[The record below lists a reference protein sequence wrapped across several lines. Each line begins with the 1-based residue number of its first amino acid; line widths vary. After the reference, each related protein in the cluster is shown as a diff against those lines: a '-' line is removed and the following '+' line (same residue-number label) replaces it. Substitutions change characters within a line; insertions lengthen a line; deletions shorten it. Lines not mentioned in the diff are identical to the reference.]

1 MIKRETL
8 DQVRERTDIVEL
20 VGKYLPLKKVGK
32 YWRGVCPFHPD
43 KSPSFYVSP
52 ERQVYHCF
60 GCGAGGSAIN
70 FVMQYDKVSFPEAV
84 KALAEK
90 IGIKVELE
98 HLNVKHQPLYDA
110 CEFAATLFSQQL
122 AKYSAAINYLV
133 RRGMKDETV
142 ARFRLGY
149 APGGNVLRVQAN
161 KQGFSDEILL
171 KAGLLAQR
179 ERGISD
185 YFFARVVCPI
195 MSLSGR
201 VVGFSGRILGDGE
214 PKYLNSPDTDI
225 FHKSEILF
233 GLFQAK
239 NYMRN
244 DIPILVEGNF
254 DLLSLANR
262 GINNVVAPLGTAFT
276 YDVHGPDGTRTE
288 GQALLLRRF
297 NRQVR
302 VLFDADAAGRKATR
316 HALEVLLRAG
326 LEPSVALLPDDYDPD
341 DFITEFGKEK
351 TLELIGQ
358 AIDPIDFMLRTRPS
372 KGVSERNAVLRE
384 LLQLLSLIPDDM
396 LRELYLNRLSEV
408 FEVPKTVL
416 RVRLPRPNEN
426 RGATA
431 REVEKKP
438 EMSTTERF
446 LAIAAQGEEYTV
458 IARYNV
464 PVETF
469 DDPLL
474 RDLATRLYAAPE
486 AGLVGLID
494 SLTDDATKRRVAAW
508 EFLQTERPEPARF
521 SWLARQLRLRWVNA
535 ARTRAE
541 SEGNAD
547 LAAKL
552 LNECNDLKRNQLQ
565 KAR

>member
-1 MIKRETL
+1 MIKRETV

-32 YWRGVCPFHPD
+32 HWRGVCPFHPD

-84 KALAEK
+84 ETLAEK

-179 ERGISD
+179 ESGLADWFYS
-185 YFFARVVCPI
+185 RVVCPI

-201 VVGFSGRILGDGE
+201 VIGFSGRVLDDSE
-214 PKYLNSPDTDI
+214 PKYLNSTETEI
-225 FHKSEILF
+225 FRKGDNLF

-239 NYMRN
+239 NYLRAE
-244 DIPILVEGNF
+244 IPILVEGNF
-254 DLLSLANR
+254 DLLALANR
-262 GINNVVAPLGTAFT
+262 SINNVVAPLGTAFT
-276 YDVHGPDGTRTE
+276 FE
-288 GQALLLRRF
+288 QALLLKRF
-297 NRQVR
+297 NSQVR
-302 VLFDADAAGRKATR
+302 VLFDGDSAGRNAARKAV
-316 HALEVLLRAG
+316 EILLKSG
-326 LEPSVALLPDDYDPD
+326 LEPGVALLPEGLDPD
-341 DFITEFGKEK
+341 DFVRKFGRDKLLEQVTQARDVVDAMRSLRRIDTVTEK
-351 TLELIGQ
+351 
-358 AIDPIDFMLRTRPS
+358 
-372 KGVSERNAVLRE
+372 NAVLRE
-384 LLQLLSLIPDDM
+384 TLLLISGIPDPV

-408 FEVPKTVL
+408 FQVNKAVL
-416 RVRLPRPNEN
+416 QARLPRAGDKSQ
-426 RGATA
+426 GAGRQPPAMNPQSTVMTMA
-431 REVEKKP
+431 EKV
-438 EMSTTERF
+438 
-446 LAIAAQGEEYTV
+446 LALAVQDQEYAV
-458 IARYNV
+458 MARYIA
-464 PVETF
+464 PPETF
-469 DDPLL
+469 DDPVLQE
-474 RDLATRLYAAPE
+474 LATKLYEAPE
-486 AGLVGLID
+486 AGLVALID
-494 SLTDDATKRRVAAW
+494 SLADDATKRRVAAW
-508 EFLQTERPEPARF
+508 EFQVAGKPSPEEFGR
-521 SWLARQLRLRWVNA
+521 LARNLRGKWLCRAIAQAEEKGDTARIEKLRQ
-535 ARTRAE
+535 E
-541 SEGNAD
+541 HY
-547 LAAKL
+547 
-552 LNECNDLKRNQLQ
+552 DLKKNQLQ